1 MERLELAFKKEKD
14 SRLQFSE
21 ENSSMGVKTNCEF
34 VLQTYGKQ
42 GIETKLQNY
51 FRLGQSMVWYA
62 YSIQKGILNSL
73 EMNRAS

>member
-51 FRLGQSMVWYA
+51 FRLGQSMV
-62 YSIQKGILNSL
+62 
-73 EMNRAS
+73 